1 MTGLYLS
8 GHPLDEYK
16 KSLELQTST
25 TIETVF
31 KSYEMIQESISND
44 VNGETTISEDPP
56 INDNDTVIMGG
67 ILTEVKQKVTR
78 NNSIMAFLTL
88 EDLSGSI
95 EVIVF
100 PRTLDKLRNLIQP
113 DSIVKIKGRISIKED
128 EMPKL
133 ICETIEGLE
142 KINSEKLYIRV
153 NTEEDVRNVNK
164 EIKKLITGYEGNTAV
179 YVFAAEKRQNYR
191 LQRDKWIDSNS
202 HIIEVLKDKYGEQ
215 NVKLV
220 E

>member
-1 MTGLYLS
+1 MS

-31 KSYEMIQESISND
+31 KSYHMIEESISNEVD
-44 VNGETTISEDPP
+44 GEESMVEEPP
-56 INDNDTVIMGG
+56 IHDNDTVIMGG

-78 NNSIMAFLTL
+78 NNTIMAFLTL

-100 PRTLDKLRNLIQP
+100 PRTLEKLRNLIQP
-113 DSIVKIKGRISIKED
+113 DSIVRIKGRISIKED
-128 EMPKL
+128 ELPKL

-142 KINSEKLYIRV
+142 KINSDKLYIKV
-153 NTEEDVRNVNK
+153 KNEEEVRNINN
-164 EIKKLITGYEGNTAV
+164 EIKNLILGYEGNTAV
-179 YVFAAEKRQNYR
+179 YVFDAEKRQNYR
-191 LQRDKWIDSNS
+191 LQRDKWIDSAS
-202 HIIEVLKDKYGEQ
+202 EVIEILKDKYGEE

-220 E
+220 